1 MPVTTFLKEKIR
13 DPRVKGAPSSSSA
26 IIENFD
32 INFITNAE
40 PPLNFDLK
48 FDPFLNNTITLNF
61 SKLET
66 EDIVFICGTSSANTY
81 VILKEENVNIL
92 QIEINYD
99 GRRNFNITYIIAEG
113 YDNLFPIEEVITFTY
128 FPEEFRFIETAYMQ
142 YDTSAPLA
150 RFLNPTI
157 YLHGK
162 LADSNA
168 IVAANLS
175 SNAVTAAKLAQN
187 CVTTEKIANANVTWA
202 KLRCAIEE
210 IPQSGGKY
218 KWRIY

>member
-1 MPVTTFLKEKIR
+1 MPITTFLKEKIR

-32 INFITNAE
+32 INFVTNAE
-40 PPLNFDLK
+40 SPLNFNLK
-48 FDPFLNNTITLNF
+48 FDPVLSNNITLNF
-61 SKLET
+61 SELDT
-66 EDIVFICGTSSANTY
+66 EDIIFTCGTSSINTY
-81 VILKEENVNIL
+81 VILEDEGVNVL

-99 GRRNFNITYIIAEG
+99 GRRNFSITYVIAEG
-113 YDNLFPIEEVITFTY
+113 YDNLFPIEEIITFTY
-128 FPEEFRFIETAYMQ
+128 FPEEFQFIETVYMQ
-142 YDTSAPLA
+142 YDTSTPIA
-150 RFLNPTI
+150 RFSSPTI

-162 LADSNA
+162 LADNNA

-175 SNAVTAAKLAQN
+175 SNAVTTAKLSQN
-187 CVTTEKIANANVTWA
+187 CVTTDKIANANVTWA
-202 KLRCAIEE
+202 KLRCAVEE

>member
-40 PPLNFDLK
+40 LPLNFDLK

-61 SKLET
+61 SELDT
-66 EDIVFICGTSSANTY
+66 EDIIFTCGIPSINTY
-81 VILKEENVNIL
+81 VILKDENTDVL
-92 QIEINYD
+92 QIEISYD
-99 GRRNFNITYIIAEG
+99 GRRNFSITYTITEG
-113 YDNLFPIEEVITFTY
+113 YDNLFPIEEIITFNY
-128 FPEEFRFIETAYMQ
+128 FPEEFQFIETTYMQ

-150 RFLNPTI
+150 RFLTPTI

-162 LADSNA
+162 LADNNA

-175 SNAVTAAKLAQN
+175 SNAVTTAKLSQN
-187 CVTTEKIANANVTWA
+187 CVTTDKIANANVTWA
-202 KLRCAIEE
+202 KLRCAVEE

-218 KWRIY
+218 KWRIW